1 MRLKSVSEQ
10 NQAARQER
18 LGRPLCTPAWE
29 DKKITFAKYGGK
41 DWFSSHCSGAQEE
54 GQAVTSQVPSI
65 FNF

>member
-1 MRLKSVSEQ
+1 MRLKSVSVQ
-10 NQAARQER
+10 NQAARQTF
-18 LGRPLCTPAWE
+18 CTPARE
-29 DKKITFAKYGGK
+29 DREITFAKYGGK